1 MINSLVLILEEQ
13 SINIVGELICLN
25 KYIDIG
31 VGVLMCLVL
40 LIL

>member
-13 SINIVGELICLN
+13 SINVVGELTCLN